1 MIRCLAAFAGGTLIG
16 LVLGGAIF
24 YAWLC
29 LTDGKAFDV

>member
-1 MIRCLAAFAGGTLIG
+1 MRCAAALLGGSLIG

-29 LTDGKAFDV
+29 LTDGKAFDA